1 MLLLPVWFYWIKENP
16 ISCQKLHRNFLRHFL
31 SFNTDNTMSTMSMQP
46 QNTKSRSA
54 WEVGG
59 VAGTKLHIRSTSK
72 KEALALNTYLTY
84 SSALYCGLWANWL
97 HLSQFTYWLLN
108 YYGSGEKSG
117 LVTHQWVVDYYLLD
131 VDRCYWGG
139 QTERVFSSAQAWIL
153 HSFTAA
159 AHHSGLSRQQTTHP
173 PRSSPLP
180 RQGDVADLL
189 ERGALRDHAA
199 GGVLHTADEDVLL
212 LLLAAFLRTLVRR
225 LCSWVVLH
233 LARFRPLILTR
244 NSSWGW
250 EVRFERV

>member
-54 WEVGG
+54 WEVGS

-117 LVTHQWVVDYYLLD
+117 LVTHQWGVDYYLLD

-153 HSFTAA
+153 HSFT
-159 AHHSGLSRQQTTHP
+159 HCSSPSLRSQQTTNYP
-173 PRSSPLP
+173 SSSVLTAAAARWCCLSPGTGSASGSRCWGSASRGRWGRASSPPCRIPAIAGAEALFLGSP
-180 RQGDVADLL
+180 SCTLQTIDL
-189 ERGALRDHAA
+189 G
-199 GGVLHTADEDVLL
+199 
-212 LLLAAFLRTLVRR
+212 
-225 LCSWVVLH
+225 
-233 LARFRPLILTR
+233 
-244 NSSWGW
+244 
-250 EVRFERV
+250 